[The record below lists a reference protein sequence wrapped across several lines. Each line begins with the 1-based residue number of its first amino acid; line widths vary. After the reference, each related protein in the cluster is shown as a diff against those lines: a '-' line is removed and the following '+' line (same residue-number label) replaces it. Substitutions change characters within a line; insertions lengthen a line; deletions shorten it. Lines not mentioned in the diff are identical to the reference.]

1 MTRFFLVFVSLIFAV
16 SYSYSQNDY
25 RDIKRLDSLISRL
38 NNHTLKTE
46 TANETVQHY
55 AAMFYINA
63 TIHGYNSKEAMMYL
77 KKCEEKID
85 SFGYGLGFAWDAFQD
100 GTVNDVSTNYSIT
113 ITEHMLPL
121 IYGYEHKVVDK
132 ARIIHMIEA
141 YKKFPLADSLANGDC
156 IAYSDHKN
164 DIVGCV
170 HNTNISCAKFIE
182 RIKRLGMADRELKK
196 QQKRIIQ
203 REISSFVVKD
213 TNYYYW
219 DKDSIPCD
227 QNHIANSALQ
237 MYDLQNPELQRIA
250 LLLTEKVLRNK
261 EKNVMSLIGQCALLS
276 INDAH
281 YNEMYKVI
289 DDLLK
294 NKSDYVDFHSYKFNN
309 AQISSNINY
318 FLCLLKEKWIKKSK

>member
-1 MTRFFLVFVSLIFAV
+1 MTQFYLVLFIIIASF
-16 SYSYSQNDY
+16 SYSQNDNS
-25 RDIKRLDSLISRL
+25 DIKRLDSLISRL
-38 NNHTLKTE
+38 NIHTLKVE
-46 TANETVQHY
+46 TSNETVQHY

-63 TIHGYNSKEAMMYL
+63 TIHGYTSKEAMTYL
-77 KKCEEKID
+77 KKCEGKID

-100 GTVNDVSTNYSIT
+100 GTVNDISTNYSIT

-132 ARIIHMIEA
+132 ARILNMITA
-141 YKKFPLADSLANGDC
+141 YKKFPLADSLTNGDC

-182 RIKRLGMADRELKK
+182 RIKRLGLADRELKK

-203 REISSFVVKD
+203 REINSFVVKD

-237 MYDLQNPELQRIA
+237 MYDLKNPELHRIA

-281 YNEMYKVI
+281 YDEMHRVI

-294 NKSDYVDFHSYKFNN
+294 NKSDYVDYHSYKFNS

-318 FLCLLKEKWIKKSK
+318 FLCLLKEKWIKKVNN